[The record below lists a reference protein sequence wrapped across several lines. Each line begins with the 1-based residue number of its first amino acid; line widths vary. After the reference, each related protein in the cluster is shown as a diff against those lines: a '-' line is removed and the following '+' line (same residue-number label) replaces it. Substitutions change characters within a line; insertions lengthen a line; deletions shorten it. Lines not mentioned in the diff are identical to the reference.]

1 MKKRTTKLRLSKETV
16 SILRSVDP
24 LDRVHGGTEP
34 TGPRDQSFCVEC
46 YWPSINYPCD

>member
-1 MKKRTTKLRLSKETV
+1 MKKRTQKLQLSRETV
-16 SILRSVDP
+16 TILQSTDP
-24 LDRVHGGTEP
+24 LNRANGATEP